1 MLHTLLYIGVLLG
14 GIERWAG
21 FGGIVFMAMDGGI
34 GKLRP
39 ELSKEREQRRLLR
52 CGACVLGCLAVGG
65 ETTDIADADGVGI
78 VTFAVCA
85 NLFERSA
92 RVDAAVKV
100 NHIVVADAVETT
112 LAVPAVDVGD
122 GERLVLGGGGT
133 MDDDVVYFAHEFR
146 DELRVK
152 RDEKGRTTRFFLTTN
167 ITN

>member
-1 MLHTLLYIGVLLG
+1 MSV
-14 GIERWAG
+14 
-21 FGGIVFMAMDGGI
+21 DGGI

-39 ELSKEREQRRLLR
+39 ELAKERKQRRLLS

-78 VTFAVCA
+78 MTFAVCA

-122 GERLVLGGGGT
+122 GEGLVFCGRRT
-133 MDDDVVYFAHEFR
+133 VDNDVVYLAHK
-146 DELRVK
+146 L
-152 RDEKGRTTRFFLTTN
+152 GTS
-167 ITN
+167 